1 MHASWTGRG
10 PGPSWQISSCACM
23 GAEFLRRLAE
33 KEHEHGIPVDADV
46 DAFLQACTVE
56 GKASHPLT
64 NFFLRILGLEVRL
77 PLRLALVWGSLLPAS
92 CVSQSAA
99 LCRPGCAA
107 ASCKIG
113 IMPCA
118 AP

>member
-1 MHASWTGRG
+1 MRQLARLKLCW
-10 PGPSWQISSCACM
+10 

-33 KEHEHGIPVDADV
+33 KEHEHGIPFDRDV

-64 NFFLRILGLEVRL
+64 NFFLRILGLEVQFSCAGTDL
-77 PLRLALVWGSLLPAS
+77 ELPAA
-92 CVSQSAA
+92 CQ
-99 LCRPGCAA
+99 LCRAGVLPSAGQAVRQLRVGLA
-107 ASCKIG
+107 
-113 IMPCA
+113 PCA